1 MFSLEKGKVTK
12 DRTILKYM
20 VDCCIELGNLFSI
33 SIVEKTGSSGLK
45 LQGGICGLDVR
56 ERKPTVHH

>member
-1 MFSLEKGKVTK
+1 MTR
-12 DRTILKYM
+12 DRTIFKHM
-20 VDCCIELGNLFSI
+20 KDCCTELGNLFSI

-56 ERKPTVHH
+56 ERKLTVHH